1 MRWYQFDPSKMF
13 IWTLH
18 KFGLA
23 KDLKRGDKYR
33 IYQALIR
40 EDEKRLLKTFE
51 KKEMAAEKRQAMV
64 DEIKARAE
72 RLYEHTTKLTQQI
85 TEYYQLKKDKMVDKA
100 RLREL
105 KAQIK
110 KLKVA
115 FKQAM
120 NEWGAACRAH
130 LTHNNEYALSH

>member
-1 MRWYQFDPSKMF
+1 MF

-110 KLKVA
+110 TLKVA
-115 FKQAM
+115 FKRAM